1 MWGGSVGL
9 SNVYDSYKID
19 IVFQGVFMATLL
31 LVIIYT
37 AFISLGLPDALL
49 GAAWPAMQPDFGVPF
64 SFAGILQIIISGG
77 TIVSSINSG
86 RLLKRFGTGRVTAF
100 SVGMTAFSLL
110 GFSFFPSFG
119 WLLVAA
125 IPLGLGAG
133 SVDAGLNAFIAEHY
147 ESRHMSWLHSFWG
160 VGALAGP
167 LVLSFFFRRGAS
179 WRNGYFLIAI
189 LQCVLV
195 LLLVFSIPLWAKVH
209 SSSHDEKTATPSKIP
224 SLGAVIRMPNVM
236 FALLT
241 FLFYCGIE
249 ASMGLWG
256 GSFLVKVKG
265 FNPASAAIWVSAF
278 YGSITLGRFIT
289 GFVTFKIRNI
299 DLIRWGGATILLGI
313 FLILVPVPVAVTLV
327 GFLLVGFGCA
337 PIFPCMLHETPVRFG
352 REYSQSIIGVQ
363 MAFAYIGTTFLP
375 PLFGFIASVT
385 GLALLPVFLLVY
397 IALLIVSSERL
408 RNVRAQKTR
417 E

>member
-1 MWGGSVGL
+1 M
-9 SNVYDSYKID
+9 
-19 IVFQGVFMATLL
+19 
-31 LVIIYT
+31 
-37 AFISLGLPDALL
+37 
-49 GAAWPAMQPDFGVPF
+49 
-64 SFAGILQIIISGG
+64 
-77 TIVSSINSG
+77 
-86 RLLKRFGTGRVTAF
+86 
-100 SVGMTAFSLL
+100 
-110 GFSFFPSFG
+110 
-119 WLLVAA
+119 
-125 IPLGLGAG
+125 
-133 SVDAGLNAFIAEHY
+133 
-147 ESRHMSWLHSFWG
+147 
-160 VGALAGP
+160 
-167 LVLSFFFRRGAS
+167 
-179 WRNGYFLIAI
+179 
-189 LQCVLV
+189 
-195 LLLVFSIPLWAKVH
+195 
-209 SSSHDEKTATPSKIP
+209 
-224 SLGAVIRMPNVM
+224 GAVIRMPNVM